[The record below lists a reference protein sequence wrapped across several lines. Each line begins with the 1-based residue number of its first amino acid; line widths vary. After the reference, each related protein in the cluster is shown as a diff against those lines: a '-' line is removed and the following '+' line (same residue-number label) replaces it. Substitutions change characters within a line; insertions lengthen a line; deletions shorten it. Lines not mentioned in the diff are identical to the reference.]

1 MKNYYEEIAIVIE
14 NIEVNR
20 RVRELQDNSEKLQA
34 YWNIGKLLVEAQGGY
49 DRAKYGDGLIK
60 KWALKLVNNYGNS
73 YNLSNLKRYRR
84 FYLCFPKGAALRHQ
98 LSWTHIKSVLSIK
111 NENER
116 NYYLNLV
123 ILNNL
128 STRELEIQ
136 IKNKSFERLSYADK
150 ENIKLILDDN
160 YTLTIK
166 DMIKDP
172 ILIKGN
178 NLLDRLDE
186 KAVHSF
192 IIELLENKFLEL
204 GLGFALIGHEY
215 KININNKTYR
225 IDLLFFNV
233 ELNCYVVVEV
243 KRGELK
249 HIDIGQLDF
258 YVRYIDKTV
267 KKVNHNKTI
276 GLLVVRK
283 NNKYVIQ
290 YTTNDDIYVTTYK
303 IVM

>member
-34 YWNIGKLLVEAQGGY
+34 YWNIGKLLVEAQ
-49 DRAKYGDGLIK
+49 DKIKYGEQVLK
-60 KWALKLVNNYGNS
+60 SWADKFALTYG
-73 YNLSNLKRYRR
+73 KRYNYRELYKMR
-84 FYLCFPKGAALRHQ
+84 MFYRLFPIFPTMSGKLNW
-98 LSWTHIKSVLSIK
+98 SHIVEILSIK
-111 NENER
+111 NENAR
-116 NYYLNLV
+116 NYYMNLV
-123 ILNNL
+123 ILNKL
-128 STRELEIQ
+128 SVRELRLE

-178 NLLDRLDE
+178 NLLDTLDE

-267 KKVNHNKTI
+267 KKANHNKTI

>member
-34 YWNIGKLLVEAQGGY
+34 YWNIGKLLVEAQ
-49 DRAKYGDGLIK
+49 DKIKYGEQVLK
-60 KWALKLVNNYGNS
+60 SWADKFALTYG
-73 YNLSNLKRYRR
+73 KRYNYRELYKMR
-84 FYLCFPKGAALRHQ
+84 MFYRLFPIFPTMSGKLNW
-98 LSWTHIKSVLSIK
+98 SHIVEILSIK
-111 NENER
+111 NENAR
-116 NYYLNLV
+116 NYYMNLV
-123 ILNNL
+123 ILNKL
-128 STRELEIQ
+128 SVRELRLE

-178 NLLDRLDE
+178 NLPDTLDE

-192 IIELLENKFLEL
+192 IIELLENKFLEI

-215 KININNKTYR
+215 KINIDNKTYR

-258 YVRYIDKTV
+258 YVRYIDKTI